1 MSATVAGPAEN
12 GPKPAFRASL
22 AGLVSATLADI
33 GSGARL
39 PPPIFSSES
48 KLKAIQPLVLRPLFS
63 GEKGVVKGVYR
74 SFQLASLHDQ
84 YTKDPP
90 SKKSQ
95 KNKYN
100 QTSKQTTH
108 AAEEATP
115 GVSLRPYTH
124 NCLLFRL
131 YVAFEISSRHSPRM
145 RARRRRSGPRW
156 RRRRR

>member
-33 GSGARL
+33 GSGSRL

-74 SFQLASLHDQ
+74 SFPVVQLARPIWPLIIKIFQQS
-84 YTKDPP
+84 PA
-90 SKKSQ
+90 S
-95 KNKYN
+95 
-100 QTSKQTTH
+100 SKQPK
-108 AAEEATP
+108 TP
-115 GVSLRPYTH
+115 VL
-124 NCLLFRL
+124 
-131 YVAFEISSRHSPRM
+131 AFIY
-145 RARRRRSGPRW
+145 
-156 RRRRR
+156 